1 LFICI
6 LHALFGYY
14 YLQVINF
21 HVNSNIKHNLVIR
34 TRSLFRFRN
43 TFEQFIMLALLM
55 IAGLYIRTVV
65 GLL

>member
-1 LFICI
+1 